1 MKWTDEICEFE
12 PAAGFDY
19 LENALGKFDDGPFF
33 LGQFSLVS
41 QKFRFKVV
49 HSDVLRNSGQLFLIY
64 AGKESSNILFENIFI
79 Q

>member
-1 MKWTDEICEFE
+1 MKWTDEICGFE

-41 QKFRFKVV
+41 QKFRLKVG
-49 HSDVLRNSGQLFLIY
+49 HSDVLRNLGQFFLIF
-64 AGKESSNILFENIFI
+64 ARKESINILFENIFI
-79 Q
+79 